1 MAEGI
6 ILSMILT
13 SHVGWENKKFND
25 VHPSIAYQYKDY
37 SVGAYLNSLNHT
49 SLFVSKTS
57 EYDDFSVQYGLT
69 SNYNNRVVPMLVAR
83 KPVVEHVNF
92 VFVPSYDTT
101 TKKPAAVFGLEVQ
114 Y

>member
-13 SHVGWENKKFND
+13 THVGWENKKFND
-25 VHPSIAYQYKDY
+25 VHPSISYHYKDY
-37 SVGAYLNSLNHT
+37 SVGAYRNSLNHT

-57 EYDDFSVQYGLT
+57 NFENFNVQYGLT
-69 SNYNNRVVPMLVAR
+69 SNYNNRVVPMLVIR
-83 KPVVEHVNF
+83 KPVIEHVNF
-92 VFVPSYDTT
+92 VFVPSYDTRT
-101 TKKPAAVFGLEVQ
+101 NQPAAVFGLEVQ